1 MTFRIKTLLVM
12 LVALLLAVPT
22 GAMAKGKPS
31 WAGQGN
37 GGGGH
42 GKPSWA
48 GHGKADKGKGHGKAA
63 HEKKA
68 KKDKQHGNFGAASQE
83 DENDPDGLSLE
94 DLEALEAIHAPGQYC
109 HALESFQGSVAGLWG
124 GDSFDEHFGTNDNLA
139 NSFGKCA
146 SWRAQGGSLEED
158 AAEEEEPAEESCEP
172 AEEEEAPAT
181 AVSEEEGSEEGTE
194 EGSEEGTEEGSEES
208 TEDECEAEEPA
219 EDEEQAEEELTPEQL
234 EALEALEA
242 ISSPGQYCHMLEALQ
257 GDFAGLMSDQS
268 FDEHFGTN
276 ASNSHGK
283 CASWRAHGGTLG
295 EEQAE
300 DEAGGEADDPADE
313 EPAEGESEE
322 DAEDG
327 DSEDGEPA
335 EAQRLSFTFRF
346 RFDFGFLTF

>member
-1 MTFRIKTLLVM
+1 MTLRIKTLLVM
-12 LVALLLAVPT
+12 LVALLLAIPT
-22 GAMAKGKPS
+22 GAMAKGKPAHAGNNGHGKPA

-37 GGGGH
+37 GKADKAKGH
-42 GKPSWA
+42 GKL
-48 GHGKADKGKGHGKAA
+48 KAA

-68 KKDKQHGNFGAASQE
+68 KKEKQNGKFGAASEE
-83 DENDPDGLSLE
+83 DENDPDDLALE

-109 HALESFQGSVAGLWG
+109 HALEAFQGSVAGLWG
-124 GDSFDEHFGTNDNLA
+124 GDSFDEHFGENDNLA
-139 NSFGKCA
+139 NSHGKCA
-146 SWRAQGGSLEED
+146 SWRAQGGELDEE
-158 AAEEEEPAEESCEP
+158 ALEEEEPAEESCEP

-181 AVSEEEGSEEGTE
+181 EASGE

-257 GDFAGLMSDQS
+257 GDFAGLMGDQS
-268 FDEHFGTN
+268 FDEHFGTE
-276 ASNSHGK
+276 ASNLANSHGK
-283 CASWRAHGGTLG
+283 CASWRAHGGTLA

-300 DEAGGEADDPADE
+300 DEAGAEADDPADE
-313 EPAEGESEE
+313 EPAEGESGE

-327 DSEDGEPA
+327 ASEDGGPA
-335 EAQRLSFTFRF
+335 EAQRLSFTFKF
-346 RFDFGFLTF
+346 KFDFGFLTF